1 MEADE
6 QCHSPLVDVYSVA
19 AASNGQVSAQ
29 DPRLEPLIRGAEAAV
44 LAWCGW
50 HVTPVITQTLT
61 LDGEGSASLH
71 LPSGHVV
78 DVSEV
83 KVDGRPLNRGCWDF
97 SEAGMLRTRRGRFPD
112 RFRCVEVTLTHGFKE
127 APALAAVVTRSVLAA
142 CASPMGATSESA
154 GQVSIRW
161 GRSGMTLSE
170 EDKADLAPYRLQ
182 SWA

>member
-1 MEADE
+1 MSTDV
-6 QCHSPLVDVYSVA
+6 QCSAPVVDVYSVS
-19 AASNGQVSAQ
+19 AASNGQVSAD

-50 HVTPVITQTLT
+50 HVTPVLTQALT

-71 LPSGHVV
+71 LPSTRVV
-78 DVSEV
+78 SVDEV
-83 KVDGRPLNRGCWDF
+83 RVDGRPLDPGCWDF
-97 SEAGMLRTRRGRFPD
+97 SEAGMLRLRRGRFPD
-112 RFRCVEVTLTHGFKE
+112 RFRCVEVTLTHGYQE

-161 GRSGMTLSE
+161 GRAGMTMSE

>member
-1 MEADE
+1 MCEGE
-6 QCHSPLVDVYSVA
+6 SSSLVDVYSVA

-50 HVTPVITQTLT
+50 HVAPEITETVT
-61 LDGEGSASLH
+61 LDGEGSASLR
-71 LPSGHVV
+71 LPSGHVL

-83 KVDGRPLNRGCWDF
+83 KVDGRPIDRGCWDF
-97 SEAGMLRTRRGRFPD
+97 SEAGMLRLRRGRFPD
-112 RFRCVEVTLTHGFKE
+112 RFRCVKVTMRHGFKE

-161 GRSGMTLSE
+161 GRAGMTMSE